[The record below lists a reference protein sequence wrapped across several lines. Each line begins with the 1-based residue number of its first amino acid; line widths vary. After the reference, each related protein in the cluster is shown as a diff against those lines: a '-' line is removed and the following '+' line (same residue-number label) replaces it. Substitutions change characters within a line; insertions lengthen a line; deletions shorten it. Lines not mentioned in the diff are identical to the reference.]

1 MILNYQV
8 LIEKITKNKTYH
20 LLVKNELTT
29 LKSKIP
35 DISNLVKKTD
45 YNTKVS
51 TLDGKITSKRCCIT
65 FFWEIQCLMEK
76 MVFKPI

>member
-51 TLDGKITSKRCCIT
+51 NLDGKITSKSCCIT

>member
-51 TLDGKITSKRCCIT
+51 NLDGKITSKRCCIT
-65 FFWEIQCLMEK
+65 FFWEIQRLMEK